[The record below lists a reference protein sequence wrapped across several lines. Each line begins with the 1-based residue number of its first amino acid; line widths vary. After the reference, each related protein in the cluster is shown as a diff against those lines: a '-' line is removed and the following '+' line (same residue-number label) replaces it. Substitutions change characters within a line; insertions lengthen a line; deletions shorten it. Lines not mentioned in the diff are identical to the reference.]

1 MTGNLTILI
10 LLSPRSC
17 LMMSKSPRSSENYKR
32 LEKPLSVTSLKDE
45 ETEDQRQTQAG
56 FPEAILWQWKK
67 QD

>member
-17 LMMSKSPRSSENYKR
+17 LMMSKSPRSSENYKK

-45 ETEDQRQTQAG
+45 ETEDQRQT
-56 FPEAILWQWKK
+56 
-67 QD
+67 